1 LSGVD
6 FGIKV
11 GGFEIEGGRVV
22 YVVYIFCTD
31 KIVATD

>member
-1 LSGVD
+1 LTGVD

-22 YVVYIFCTD
+22 YVGYVFCTD
-31 KIVATD
+31 KVAASD